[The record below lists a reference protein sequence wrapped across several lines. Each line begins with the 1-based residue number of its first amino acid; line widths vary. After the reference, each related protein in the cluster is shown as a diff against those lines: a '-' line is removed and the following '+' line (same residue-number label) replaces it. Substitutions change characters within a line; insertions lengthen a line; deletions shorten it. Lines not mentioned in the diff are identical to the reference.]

1 MRTTAYVLYQKL
13 TMCCWGRRREG
24 VHCKKPVSILDRVCD
39 ISSKIWVGG
48 RLRRMMLM
56 TLPGQTVVVVVHY
69 YSRWM
74 RYSVAHSRR
83 GATAR
88 VMRSSTREHSTRS
101 NFARPS
107 NGSSHTSC
115 GRWASTLSTVRLR
128 EMSEP
133 NDILYYQHRLGGDS
147 TLHAITQHYLSISS
161 FPSPLNL
168 SSSCFHGFQSAPY
181 FRRSRDNSSRCSL
194 WASH

>member
-1 MRTTAYVLYQKL
+1 MRTTVYVLYQKL

-69 YSRWM
+69 YSRM
-74 RYSVAHSRR
+74 DEMLCGALEAR
-83 GATAR
+83 GHRAR

-107 NGSSHTSC
+107 NGSSHPC
-115 GRWASTLSTVRLR
+115 GRWALALSPVRSR

-133 NDILYYQHRLGGDS
+133 NDMLYTNTDS
-147 TLHAITQHYLSISS
+147 GVIRRSVL
-161 FPSPLNL
+161 FPSIT
-168 SSSCFHGFQSAPY
+168 Y
-181 FRRSRDNSSRCSL
+181 RSVPSL
-194 WASH
+194 RP